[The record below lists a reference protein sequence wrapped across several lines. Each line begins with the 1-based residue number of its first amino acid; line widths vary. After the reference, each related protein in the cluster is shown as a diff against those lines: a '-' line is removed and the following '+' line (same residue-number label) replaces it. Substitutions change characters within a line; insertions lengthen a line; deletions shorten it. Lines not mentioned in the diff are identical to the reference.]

1 MNKKLIK
8 MFAVMGVIP
17 VIAFANPLAEYSDP
31 LLSKEQPCGQG
42 MPHHPPGQHG
52 MKLVEQLPPY
62 LFGIDLTDVQ
72 KKTIKAFIQKNQAAG
87 QNKEKARIEY
97 RHYIQEQVFSKDYS
111 DEKIASMIKKSLAQH
126 EESGLSMAKLDH
138 AIFELLTP
146 PQQQEVQANLRTF
159 SEHLMKMQ

>member
-8 MFAVMGVIP
+8 MFAVMGAIP

-31 LLSKEQPCGQG
+31 LFSKEPPCGQG
-42 MPHHPPGQHG
+42 IPHHPPGQHE
-52 MKLVEQLPPY
+52 MKLGEHLPPY
-62 LFGIDLTDVQ
+62 LLGIDLTDAQ
-72 KKTIKAFIQKNQAAG
+72 KKTIRALIQKNQDAVQAN
-87 QNKEKARIEY
+87 QKARIEY
-97 RHYIQEQVFSKDYS
+97 RHHIQEQVFSKDYS

-126 EESGLSMAKLDH
+126 EENSLSMAKLDH